1 MTSFIADTRT
11 SRRGRLRRH
20 CSTVCIAMVVARFMP
35 AIALVEPVPPVAM
48 HASPITPALGTF
60 HLSAY
65 LCASREL
72 CGSAAATI
80 SLAPQDT
87 PR

>member
-11 SRRGRLRRH
+11 SGRGRLRRH
-20 CSTVCIAMVVARFMP
+20 CSTVCIAMVVARFTP
-35 AIALVEPVPPVAM
+35 TIALVEPMPPTAM
-48 HASPITPALGTF
+48 HVSPIMPAVAKL

-72 CGSAAATI
+72 CGSATATI
-80 SLAPQDT
+80 SVAATDAT
-87 PR
+87 P